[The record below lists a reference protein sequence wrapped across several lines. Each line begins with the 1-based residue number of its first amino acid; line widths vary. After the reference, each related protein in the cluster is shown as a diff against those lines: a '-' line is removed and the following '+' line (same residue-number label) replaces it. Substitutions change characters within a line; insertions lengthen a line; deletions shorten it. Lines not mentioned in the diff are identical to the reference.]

1 MDYTYEYSY
10 NISSEPTDAV
20 VMGILSIYLIIL
32 LVCLVFYLVSYILKA
47 VGVYTMAKRQGM
59 DYPWLAFVPFARTYL
74 QGELAGSITLKKKTV
89 KNPGIWYLAL
99 PFIFSAVITV
109 FYIIFIGVVG
119 VSTFMAVA
127 NVSSENGTSA
137 ASIGVGSIIGLIVC
151 LLLFVIVTVIYEAIY
166 KVLATLINYQILK
179 RFTTRNMSIAHSV
192 LCATVPMYE
201 PICLFIMR
209 NKDYNPGME
218 PKQGPPPITPV
229 PLVPPV
235 PPTSQV
241 PPVPP
246 VPPVTPTPPAST
258 VPPEAPESAAEPK
271 PPIAPEMPE
280 NTAEPKPPVPPEPP
294 EAPENKEE

>member
-127 NVSSENGTSA
+127 NVSSGNGTSA

-151 LLLFVIVTVIYEAIY
+151 LLLFVIVAVIYEAVY
-166 KVLATLINYQILK
+166 KVLAILINHQILM
-179 RFTTRNMSIAHSV
+179 RFTTKNMSIAHAV
-192 LCATVPMYE
+192 LCATIPLYE
-201 PICLFIMR
+201 SICLFIMR
-209 NKDYNPGME
+209 NKDYHPGME

-229 PLVPPV
+229 PPVPPV
-235 PPTSQV
+235 PPASQV

-246 VPPVTPTPPAST
+246 VSPT
-258 VPPEAPESAAEPK
+258 PPEAPENA
-271 PPIAPEMPE
+271 
-280 NTAEPKPPVPPEPP
+280 AEPKPPVPPETPENAAEPKPPVPTEVP
-294 EAPENKEE
+294 EAAENKEE

>member
-10 NISSEPTDAV
+10 NISPEPTDAV

-74 QGELAGSITLKKKTV
+74 QGELAGSITLKNKTV

-99 PFIFSAVITV
+99 PFIFSAVGTV
-109 FYIIFIGVVG
+109 FYIILIGVMG
-119 VSTFMAVA
+119 VSTFMAIA
-127 NVSSENGTSA
+127 NVSSGNGTSA
-137 ASIGVGSIIGLIVC
+137 ASIGVGSIIGFIVC
-151 LLLFVIVTVIYEAIY
+151 LLLFVIVAVIYEAVY
-166 KVLATLINYQILK
+166 KVLAILINHQILM
-179 RFTTRNMSIAHSV
+179 RFTTKNMSIAHAV
-192 LCATVPMYE
+192 LCATIPLYE
-201 PICLFIMR
+201 SICLFIMR
-209 NKDYNPGME
+209 NKDYHPGME

-229 PLVPPV
+229 PPV
-235 PPTSQV
+235 PPASQV

-246 VPPVTPTPPAST
+246 VPPVTPTSPAST
-258 VPPEAPESAAEPK
+258 VPPKAQESAAEPK
-271 PPIAPEMPE
+271 PPVPPEMPE
-280 NTAEPKPPVPPEPP
+280 NTAEPKPPVPTEPP

>member
-1 MDYTYEYSY
+1 MAMDYTYEYSY

-127 NVSSENGTSA
+127 NVSSGNGTSA

-151 LLLFVIVTVIYEAIY
+151 LLLFVIVAVIYEAVY
-166 KVLATLINYQILK
+166 KVLAILINHQILM
-179 RFTTRNMSIAHSV
+179 RFTTKNMSIAHAV
-192 LCATVPMYE
+192 LCATIPLYE
-201 PICLFIMR
+201 SICLFIMR
-209 NKDYNPGME
+209 NKDYHPGME

-229 PLVPPV
+229 PPVPPV
-235 PPTSQV
+235 PPASQV

-246 VPPVTPTPPAST
+246 VSPT
-258 VPPEAPESAAEPK
+258 PPEAPENA
-271 PPIAPEMPE
+271 
-280 NTAEPKPPVPPEPP
+280 AEPKPPVPPETPENAAEPKPPVPTEVP
-294 EAPENKEE
+294 EAAENKEE

>member
-127 NVSSENGTSA
+127 NVSSGNGTSA

-166 KVLATLINYQILK
+166 KVLAILINYQILK

-229 PLVPPV
+229 P
-235 PPTSQV
+235 
-241 PPVPP
+241 P
-246 VPPVTPTPPAST
+246 VPPVTPTSPAST
-258 VPPEAPESAAEPK
+258 VPPKAQESAAEPK

-280 NTAEPKPPVPPEPP
+280 NTAEPKPPVPTEPP